1 MDFSKGCKT
10 VLSLME
16 NEPTKLSSAGDDSG
30 SSSEG
35 YHSEPESDET
45 K

>member
-1 MDFSKGCKT
+1 
-10 VLSLME
+10 ME
-16 NEPTKLSSAGDDSG
+16 NEPTKISSSTSSIDCDSG
-30 SSSEG
+30 NSSEG